1 MTAESL
7 SRMRASARLPCRTP
21 EPETVDLTPR
31 SAEGSP
37 TITRRHVAASAIRR
51 VIACRISPCV
61 AHRVAVCAR
70 APQGRTPEQK
80 TDGPTDLD
88 RPKRS
93 DDHACRPTWRDRA
106 RLRRQTF
113 ADHFIVSTISYHLFF
128 ASTTSHHHTTTC
140 EPIAT
145 RHFAR
150 RALLC
155 NHARRPREGRAR
167 PYSRFRL
174 VTQSC
179 HSTFSVCTHL
189 HSRRRARIMC
199 FHHAVFALIK
209 TRRHSTHTTQT
220 HLNHTLERQL
230 TPTRA
235 PLGKHHIQTI
245 NPSHSTITSRHDADH
260 RVSHLAKSTTARH
273 RTVVVSIPTHRR
285 ITPHHTSSIVATLP
299 GTTTPARA
307 HFKPTTIPTP
317 PPTHAPTT
325 APKPNSTPKPTALT
339 SPCRR
344 PDRRPRR
351 RPSNAP
357 PRRRPSRRPTTT
369 AQTAPTPL
377 PTAAPTPVPTTV
389 P

>member
-1 MTAESL
+1 MLDRSFGGVTSALLVMNRRRSTIAYLQGRTTPSALAEHATIFCFVLAVLLGLSPSLDHKSPRLSPRVVTASAVQRVIACRTMTAESL

-37 TITRRHVAASAIRR
+37 TLTRRHVAASAIRR

-128 ASTTSHHHTTTC
+128 ASTTSHRHTTTC

-150 RALLC
+150 RALPC

-179 HSTFSVCTHL
+179 HSTLAFAHTCTRDAVRASCASTTPSS
-189 HSRRRARIMC
+189 HSSK
-199 FHHAVFALIK
+199 HDV
-209 TRRHSTHTTQT
+209 TTHTP
-220 HLNHTLERQL
+220 HK
-230 TPTRA
+230 PT
-235 PLGKHHIQTI
+235 
-245 NPSHSTITSRHDADH
+245 
-260 RVSHLAKSTTARH
+260 STTH
-273 RTVVVSIPTHRR
+273 
-285 ITPHHTSSIVATLP
+285 
-299 GTTTPARA
+299 
-307 HFKPTTIPTP
+307 
-317 PPTHAPTT
+317 
-325 APKPNSTPKPTALT
+325 
-339 SPCRR
+339 
-344 PDRRPRR
+344 
-351 RPSNAP
+351 
-357 PRRRPSRRPTTT
+357 
-369 AQTAPTPL
+369 
-377 PTAAPTPVPTTV
+377 
-389 P
+389 